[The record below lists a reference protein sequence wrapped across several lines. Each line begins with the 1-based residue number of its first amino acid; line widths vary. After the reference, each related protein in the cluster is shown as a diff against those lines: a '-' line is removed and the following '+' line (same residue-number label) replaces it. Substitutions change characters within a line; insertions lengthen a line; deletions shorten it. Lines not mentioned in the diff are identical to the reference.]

1 MLVFE
6 NVPELC
12 DSLILLRALVA
23 VKRKNIK
30 KTNLVL
36 AEKVLDRGM
45 LPLASLPIK
54 RIYGLN

>member
-1 MLVFE
+1 MR
-6 NVPELC
+6 PELR